1 MVYHGRVK
9 DGVVVL
15 EGPQAPADGVRVS
28 MRVLKSRAARIG
40 KSKKRKPTLYD
51 VLKPFIGIGNELPPD
66 FSINHDHNLYGAPKR
81 K

>member
-15 EGPQAPADGVRVS
+15 EGPQAPPEGARVS
-28 MRVLKSRAARIG
+28 MRVLKARARTAAKSRKRI
-40 KSKKRKPTLYD
+40 PTVYEQ
-51 VLKPFIGIGNELPPD
+51 LKPFIGIVDDLPPD
-66 FSINHDHNLYGAPKR
+66 FSINHDHYLYGAPKR